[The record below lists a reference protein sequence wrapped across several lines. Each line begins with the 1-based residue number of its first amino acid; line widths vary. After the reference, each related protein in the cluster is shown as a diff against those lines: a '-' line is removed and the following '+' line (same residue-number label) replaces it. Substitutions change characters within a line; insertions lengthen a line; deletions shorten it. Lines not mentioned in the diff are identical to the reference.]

1 MQLFYYVSRYHVMI
15 VLENIVKPLL
25 KHFEGKKTFFLHDI
39 ASKSGLGFNKFT
51 VSLLALSD
59 NAGAFKFPRQW
70 WKPFGTTDILWN
82 TLRVAIATRLFWTTL
97 TWFS

>member
-1 MQLFYYVSRYHVMI
+1 MQLFDYVSLYHVMI

-25 KHFEGKKTFFLHDI
+25 NHFEGKKTFLLRDI

-59 NAGAFKFPRQW
+59 TAGAFKFPRQW
-70 WKPFGTTDILWN
+70 
-82 TLRVAIATRLFWTTL
+82 
-97 TWFS
+97 